1 MVRIIQ
7 IDKDGKEIGE
17 PRFVKDYMWENLQ
30 EFGKRLRWKE
40 KKEVI
45 KNKKGKN
52 EKKRRDTGISAKK
65 ARRRNY

>member
-52 EKKRRDTGISAKK
+52 EKKRRDTGSSAKK